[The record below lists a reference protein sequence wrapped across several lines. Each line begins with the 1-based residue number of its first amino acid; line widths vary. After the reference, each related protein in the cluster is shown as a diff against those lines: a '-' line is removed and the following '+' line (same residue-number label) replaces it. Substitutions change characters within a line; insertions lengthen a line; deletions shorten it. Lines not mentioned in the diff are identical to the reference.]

1 MIFPVLPRRPPP
13 RLLVIVP
20 VVEPVRVVDDAAD
33 IIVSVGMAGADVKAT
48 STPTQ
53 TRAQTT
59 WEASRHQY
67 LVWAI
72 MMSFPIKRVREDEWS
87 FGSSFC
93 CCCPMK
99 LWGRFRHGLLE
110 LVPRGDL
117 PAPLM
122 LIPTLLDAMVPAYM
136 KCTVLGARIRHLVR
150 LCSTAPARERESG
163 GDTFR
168 PSWLLMC

>member
-13 RLLVIVP
+13 RLI
-20 VVEPVRVVDDAAD
+20 VRVALVPAADDDAAAD
-33 IIVSVGMAGADVKAT
+33 IIVSVEMAGADVKAT
-48 STPTQ
+48 RTPTQ

-59 WEASRHQY
+59 WEVRRHQY

-136 KCTVLGARIRHLVR
+136 YCAWCTYQ
-150 LCSTAPARERESG
+150 
-163 GDTFR
+163 TFGTI
-168 PSWLLMC
+168 M

>member
-1 MIFPVLPRRPPP
+1 MIFPVLPHRPPP

-48 STPTQ
+48 STPTH
-53 TRAQTT
+53 TSAQTT
-59 WEASRHQY
+59 WEVSRHQY

-93 CCCPMK
+93 CCPMK
-99 LWGRFRHGLLE
+99 LWGRFRDGLVE
-110 LVPRGDL
+110 LDPRGDLLL

-122 LIPTLLDAMVPAYM
+122 LIPTLLDAMVPAY
-136 KCTVLGARIRHLVR
+136 CVCARIIGMQRLRHCGTNCGTSCSNVTCSSRVR
-150 LCSTAPARERESG
+150 C
-163 GDTFR
+163 D
-168 PSWLLMC
+168 